1 MSLSYKST
9 IIEDVS
15 KTTENLNKQKISKLI
30 MTKYEFDKIIGLR
43 TMQLSNGAVPYVNI
57 DNLII
62 SSNMELRQIAL
73 RELREG
79 KMPYI
84 IERILPNNKKELIRV
99 RDLDLVAV
107 KERMR

>member
-1 MSLSYKST
+1 MSLTYKT
-9 IIEDVS
+9 TFIEDVS
-15 KTTENLNKQKISKLI
+15 KTTENLNKDKISKLI

-43 TMQLSNGAVPYVNI
+43 TMQLSNGAIPYVNI
-57 DNLII
+57 DNLKIT
-62 SSNMELRQIAL
+62 SNMDLRQIAL
-73 RELREG
+73 KELSEG

-84 IERILPNNKKELIRV
+84 IERVLPNNKKEYVRV

>member
-1 MSLSYKST
+1 MSLSYKAT
-9 IIEDVS
+9 YIEDVS
-15 KTTENLNKQKISKLI
+15 KTTENLNKNKISKLI

-43 TMQLSNGAVPYVNI
+43 TMQLSNGAIPYINI
-57 DNLII
+57 DNLKIT
-62 SSNMELRQIAL
+62 SNMDLRQIAL
-73 RELREG
+73 KELREG

-84 IERILPNNKKELIRV
+84 IERVLPNNKKEYIRV